1 MGALVSLLGRRV
13 CGVQPAGCRREACR
27 FGTVRALLELGGGS
41 RMTREGNPRVGAQP
55 ADPAAL
61 KTGLQGLGRGGDK
74 PDSPP
79 DSEDP
84 LYSPLV
90 TWLLPHRRPSLFLE
104 TRCEQ
109 TSPGAGVYLLSARL
123 CPLVLIPVCGRPLL
137 WSDSGF
143 RVSEVDPGPS
153 SSSSEVELQDL
164 T

>member
-1 MGALVSLLGRRV
+1 MALLGCRV
-13 CGVQPAGCRREACR
+13 CAVQPAGCRREACR
-27 FGTVRALLELGGGS
+27 FGTVQALLELGGGS

-74 PDSPP
+74 LDSPP
-79 DSEDP
+79 DSEYP

-104 TRCEQ
+104 TRRGQ
-109 TSPGAGVYLLSARL
+109 ISPGAGVCHLPACL
-123 CPLVLIPVCGRPLL
+123 LVLIPACGRLLL

-153 SSSSEVELQDL
+153 SSSSEVELQGL